1 MLNTPPPGY
10 VRIGRLG
17 KSFKVAG
24 GVRLWLDAEGLGDR
38 LDELGRLYVLGLGD
52 TRIRAH
58 ETVSGSLV
66 VYFEGVRDR
75 TVARSLVNAE
85 VWAETADLDDAL
97 IAAIDEPTEDELLIG
112 LPVTLDG
119 VRVGE
124 VRDAELT
131 GANQF
136 VEAAL
141 DDGATVLLPLAAP
154 YVSLGPQGVD
164 LVDPPPG
171 LLDPD
176 A

>member
-1 MLNTPPPGY
+1 MHFFLDPENA
-10 VRIGRLG
+10 
-17 KSFKVAG
+17 KAMVA
-24 GVRLWLDAEGLGDR
+24 VIAQ
-38 LDELGRLYVLGLGD
+38 
-52 TRIRAH
+52 
-58 ETVSGSLV
+58 SLATADSEHADI
-66 VYFEGVRDR
+66 YRQ
-75 TVARSLVNAE
+75 NAA
-85 VWAETADLDDAL
+85 AETADLDDAL

-124 VRDAELT
+124 VTDAELT